1 VRLAPVFLGSLG
13 RRRAATVLSFA
24 AIVLGVALGM
34 AVQAVNQAA
43 LAEFGRGLR
52 TLAGAAD
59 LQVVGPRSGF
69 DETLYARLAARPEVT
84 QASPVLEV
92 RTERIGSTETLHILG
107 LDLFAVGAVTP
118 ALLTRPAEIAG
129 QAERES
135 RLTALAEDSL
145 FLSAAAQTA
154 LAVQP
159 GERLSVY
166 AGSQPLE
173 LRVAGDLPG
182 AAEDR
187 RLAVM
192 DIAAVQKHFTQFGRL
207 TRIDLRLV
215 EGLDVQAARTTL
227 APLLPAGVW
236 LEVPQAAEGQ
246 ASNLSRAYRVNLTLL
261 AAMALVTGIFLVFS
275 AQALSV
281 VRRHTEL
288 AFLRAIGLVRRQ
300 LFVWLLAEGA
310 LVGLLGAVVGV
321 GLGHGLA
328 FGLLKLLGGDLG
340 AGFFAG
346 LSPTLRFDPWV
357 SGMYVL
363 LGVGAGVAGAWLP
376 AREAAGI
383 APAQA
388 LKASDDSALSQR
400 RGYPRLGLVL
410 IAASLPL
417 CALPPILELPIG
429 GYLAIF
435 GLLAGSI
442 LWLPI
447 LASGLAQVLPL
458 WGPVP
463 VRLAAARLRAA
474 PGMAAVAATGVLAS
488 VALVVAMAIMVNSL
502 RDSVDVWL
510 GQILPADL
518 YLRAGRAQSGG
529 VLDEALQLRLADVPG
544 VARVEFTRH
553 DSLRLVPGQPPVA
566 LLARPVSPDGR
577 ELPLVG
583 SARTVAEGETAIW
596 ISEALHDLQG
606 WRPGDHV
613 LLPLAG
619 SEVPVR
625 VAGIWRDYARQTGSL
640 MLDLADYR
648 RLTGDRS
655 AQDAAIRLAP
665 GADAL
670 NVAEAL
676 KAAGD
681 SGALEVTA
689 PGEIRAISL
698 RIFDRSFAVTYVLEA
713 AAVIIGLAG
722 VAASFAALAAARRRE
737 FGLLRH
743 LGLTRSQIGGL
754 LALEGSLA
762 AGVGILG
769 GLTVGGAIAWILIEV
784 VNRQSFHWSMDLSV
798 PWLSLL
804 VFAGTLAGLASLAA
818 VLAGRQAMRQ
828 DAVLAVREDW

>member
-1 VRLAPVFLGSLG
+1 MV
-13 RRRAATVLSFA
+13 RRRAATLLSFA

-52 TLAGAAD
+52 TLSGVAD
-59 LQVVGPRSGF
+59 LQVVGPRGGF
-69 DETLYARLAARPEVT
+69 DEALYARLAARPEVA

-92 RTERIGSTETLHILG
+92 WTERIGSTDTLHVLG
-107 LDLFAVGAVTP
+107 LDLFALGAVTP
-118 ALLTRPAEIAG
+118 ALWPQPAKLDG
-129 QAERES
+129 QSEREA
-135 RLTALAEDSL
+135 RFAALAENNL
-145 FLSAAAQTA
+145 FLSAAAQTV

-159 GERLSVY
+159 GDRLRVY
-166 AGSQPLE
+166 AGTQPLE

-182 AAEDR
+182 AAEDPQ
-187 RLAVM
+187 LAVM
-192 DIAAVQKHFTQFGRL
+192 DIAAVQKHFARIGQL

-215 EGLDVQAARTTL
+215 DGLDAQTARATL

-236 LEVPQAAEGQ
+236 LEAPQTAEGQ
-246 ASNLSRAYRVNLTLL
+246 AANLSRAYRVNLTLL
-261 AAMALVTGIFLVFS
+261 AAMALVTGAFLVFS

-288 AFLRAIGLVRRQ
+288 AFLRAIGLARHQ
-300 LFVWLLAEGA
+300 LFFWLLAEGA
-310 LVGLLGAVVGV
+310 LVGLLGSVVGV
-321 GLGHGLA
+321 VLGHGLA

-346 LSPTLRFDPWV
+346 LSPTLKFDLWA
-357 SGMYVL
+357 SGIYVL

-376 AREAAGI
+376 AREAASV

-400 RGYPRLGLVL
+400 RGYPGLGLIL
-410 IAASLPL
+410 IVASAPL
-417 CALPPILELPIG
+417 CVLPPILGLPIG

-435 GLLAGSI
+435 GLLTGSV
-442 LWLPI
+442 LWLPM
-447 LASGLAQVLPL
+447 LASGLARVVPL
-458 WGPVP
+458 RGPVP

-474 PGMAAVAATGVLAS
+474 PGMSAVAATGVLAS
-488 VALVVAMAIMVNSL
+488 VALVAAMAIMVSSL

-529 VLDEALQLRLADVPG
+529 VLSEALQVQLTDVSG
-544 VARVEFTRH
+544 VARVQFTRH
-553 DSLRLVPGQPPVA
+553 DSLRLAPGQPPVA
-566 LLARPVSPDGR
+566 LLARPVSSDGR

-583 SARTVAEGETAIW
+583 SARAVAEGETAVW
-596 ISEALHDLQG
+596 ISEALYDLRG

-613 LLPLAG
+613 RLPLAG
-619 SEVPVR
+619 SEVQVR

-655 AQDAAIRLAP
+655 AQDAAIWLAP

-670 NVAEAL
+670 GVAEAL
-676 KAAGD
+676 KAAGG
-681 SGALEVTA
+681 SGALEVTV
-689 PGEIRAISL
+689 PGEIRARSL
-698 RIFDRSFAVTYVLEA
+698 RIFDRTFAVTYVLEA

-743 LGLTRSQIGGL
+743 LGLTRGQIGSL

-762 AGVGILG
+762 AGIGIFG

-784 VNRQSFHWSMDLSV
+784 VNRQSFHWSMDLHV
-798 PWLSLL
+798 PWVSLL
-804 VFAGTLAGLASLAA
+804 VFAGTLATLASLAA
-818 VLAGRQAMRQ
+818 VLAGRQAMRE

>member
-1 VRLAPVFLGSLG
+1 MRLAPVFLGSLG
-13 RRRAATVLSFA
+13 RRRAATLLSFA

-34 AVQAVNQAA
+34 AVHAVNQAA
-43 LAEFGRGLR
+43 LDEFGRGLR

-59 LQVVGPRSGF
+59 LQVLGPRTGF
-69 DETLYARLAARPEVT
+69 DEALYAHLATRPEVA

-92 RTERIGSTETLHILG
+92 WTERLGTTDRLHILG
-107 LDLFAVGAVTP
+107 LDPFAAAAVTP
-118 ALLTRPAEIAG
+118 ALLARPARSADR
-129 QAERES
+129 AESES
-135 RLTALAEDSL
+135 RRAVLAEDSL

-154 LAVQP
+154 LAVRP
-159 GERLSVY
+159 GERLRVY

-173 LRVAGDLPG
+173 LRVAGDMPG

-187 RLAVM
+187 QLAVM
-192 DIAAVQKHFTQFGRL
+192 DIAAVQRHFAQFGRL
-207 TRIDLRLV
+207 TRIDLKLV
-215 EGLDVQAARTTL
+215 EGLDVQTARAAL

-236 LEVPQAAEGQ
+236 LEVPETAEGQ
-246 ASNLSRAYRVNLTLL
+246 AANLSRAYRVNLGLL
-261 AAMALVTGIFLVFS
+261 AVMGLVTGAFLVFS

-288 AFLRAIGLVRRQ
+288 AFLRAIGLRRRQ

-310 LVGLLGAVVGV
+310 LVGLLGGVVGV
-321 GLGHGLA
+321 ALGHGVA
-328 FGLLKLLGGDLG
+328 FALLELLGGDLG

-346 LSPTLRFDPWV
+346 LSPTLSFDPWT
-357 SGMYVL
+357 SGLYIL

-376 AREAAGI
+376 AREASRI

-388 LKASDDSALSQR
+388 LKSGGDSALSPR
-400 RGYPRLGLVL
+400 RGHPRLGLAL
-410 IAASLPL
+410 MIASLPL
-417 CALPPILELPIG
+417 CTLPPFLGLPIG

-435 GLLAGSI
+435 GLLVGSL
-442 LWLPI
+442 LWLPL
-447 LASGLAQVLPL
+447 LASGLGRVLPL

-463 VRLAAARLRAA
+463 VRLAVARLRAV
-474 PGMAAVAATGVLAS
+474 PGMGAVAAAGVLAG

-502 RDSVDVWL
+502 RDSVEVWL
-510 GQILPADL
+510 DQILSADL
-518 YLRAGRAQSGG
+518 YLRAGRTQSGG
-529 VLDEALQLRLADVPG
+529 VLDEALQRRLADVPG
-544 VARVEFTRH
+544 VAHIEFTRH
-553 DSLRLVPGQPPVA
+553 DSLRLVPGRPPVA
-566 LLARPVSPDGR
+566 LLARPVSPDGH

-583 SARTVAEGETAIW
+583 SAQAVAEGETAIW

-606 WRPGDHV
+606 WRPGDRV
-613 LLPLAG
+613 RLPLSG

-625 VAGIWRDYARQTGSL
+625 VAGVWRDYARQTGSL
-640 MLDLADYR
+640 MLDLTDYR

-655 AQDAAIRLAP
+655 VQDAAIWLAP
-665 GADAL
+665 GTDAFSL
-670 NVAEAL
+670 AEAL
-676 KAAGD
+676 KAAAG

-698 RIFDRSFAVTYVLEA
+698 RIFDRTFAVTYVLEA
-713 AAVIIGLAG
+713 AAVVIGLAG

-743 LGLTRSQIGGL
+743 LGLTRGQIGGL
-754 LALEGSLA
+754 LALEGSLV

-769 GLTVGGAIAWILIEV
+769 GLAVGGAIAWILIQV
-784 VNRQSFHWSMDLSV
+784 VNRQSFHWSMDLSI
-798 PWLSLL
+798 PWRSLL
-804 VFAGTLAGLASLAA
+804 VFAGTLAVLASLSA

>member
-1 VRLAPVFLGSLG
+1 MRLAPVFLGSLV
-13 RRRAATVLSFA
+13 RRRAATLLSFA

-59 LQVVGPRSGF
+59 FQVIGPRGGF
-69 DETLYARLAARPEVT
+69 DEELYARLVARPEVA

-92 RTERIGSTETLHILG
+92 WTERIGSTDTLHILG
-107 LDLFAVGAVTP
+107 LDLFAIGAVTP
-118 ALLTRPAEIAG
+118 ALWPQPAELEG
-129 QAERES
+129 QSEREA
-135 RLTALAEDSL
+135 RFVALAEDSL

-154 LAVQP
+154 LDVQP
-159 GERLSVY
+159 GDRLRVY
-166 AGSQPLE
+166 AGTQPLE

-182 AAEDR
+182 AAEDPQ
-187 RLAVM
+187 LAVM
-192 DIAAVQKHFTQFGRL
+192 DIAAVQKHFARIGRL

-215 EGLDVQAARTTL
+215 DGLDAQAARAAL
-227 APLLPAGVW
+227 EPLLPAGVW
-236 LEVPQAAEGQ
+236 LEAPQAAEGQ
-246 ASNLSRAYRVNLTLL
+246 AANLSRAYRVNLTLL
-261 AAMALVTGIFLVFS
+261 AAMALVTGAFLVFS

-288 AFLRAIGLVRRQ
+288 AFLRAIGLARRP
-300 LFVWLLAEGA
+300 LFLWLLAEGA
-310 LVGLLGAVVGV
+310 LVGLLGAMVGV
-321 GLGHGLA
+321 VLGHGLA

-346 LSPTLRFDPWV
+346 LSPTLRFDLWA
-357 SGMYVL
+357 SGIYVL
-363 LGVGAGVAGAWLP
+363 LGIGAGVAGAWLP
-376 AREAAGI
+376 AREAAGV

-388 LKASDDSALSQR
+388 LKAGDDSALSHR
-400 RGYPRLGLVL
+400 RGYPALGLIL
-410 IAASLPL
+410 MAASVPL
-417 CALPPILELPIG
+417 CVLPPIQGLPIG

-435 GLLAGSI
+435 GLLTGSV
-442 LWLPI
+442 LWLPM
-447 LASGLAQVLPL
+447 LASGLARVVPL
-458 WGPVP
+458 RGPVP

-474 PGMAAVAATGVLAS
+474 PGNCAVAATGVLVS
-488 VALVVAMAIMVNSL
+488 VALVAAMAIMVSSL

-529 VLDEALQLRLADVPG
+529 VLSEALQVQLTNVPG
-544 VARVEFTRH
+544 VARIQFTRH
-553 DSLRLVPGQPPVA
+553 DSLRLAPGQPPVA
-566 LLARPVSPDGR
+566 LLARPVSSDGR

-583 SARTVAEGETAIW
+583 SARAVAEGETAIW
-596 ISEALHDLQG
+596 ISEALHDLYG
-606 WRPGDHV
+606 WRPGDRV
-613 LLPLAG
+613 QLPLAG
-619 SEVPVR
+619 SEVSVR
-625 VAGIWRDYARQTGSL
+625 VAGLWRDYARQSGSL
-640 MLDLADYR
+640 LLDLADYR

-655 AQDAAIRLAP
+655 AQDAAIWLAP

-670 NVAEAL
+670 GVAEAL
-676 KAAGD
+676 KAAGG
-681 SGALEVTA
+681 SGALEITV
-689 PGEIRAISL
+689 PGEIRALSL
-698 RIFDRSFAVTYVLEA
+698 RIFDRTFAVTYVLEA

-737 FGLLRH
+737 FGMLRH
-743 LGLTRSQIGGL
+743 LGLTRGQIGGL

-784 VNRQSFHWSMDLSV
+784 VNRQSFHWSMDLHV
-798 PWLSLL
+798 PWVSLL
-804 VFAGTLAGLASLAA
+804 GFAVTLATLASLAA
-818 VLAGRQAMRQ
+818 VLAGRQAMHQ

>member
-1 VRLAPVFLGSLG
+1 MT
-13 RRRAATVLSFA
+13 RRRAATLLSFA
-24 AIVLGVALGM
+24 AIALGVALGM

-43 LAEFGRGLR
+43 LTEFGRGLR

-59 LQVVGPRSGF
+59 LQVVGPRGGF
-69 DETLYARLAARPEVT
+69 DEALYTQLAARPEVA

-92 RTERIGSTETLHILG
+92 WTERIGSTDTLRLLG
-107 LDLFAVGAVTP
+107 LDLFVIGAVTP
-118 ALLTRPAEIAG
+118 ALWPRPAEIEG
-129 QAERES
+129 QSGHEARFA
-135 RLTALAEDSL
+135 ALAEDSL
-145 FLSAAAQTA
+145 FLSTAAQTA
-154 LAVQP
+154 LAVKP
-159 GERLSVY
+159 GDRLSVY

-173 LRVAGDLPG
+173 LRVAGDIPG

-192 DIAAVQKHFTQFGRL
+192 DIAAVQKHFARIGRL

-215 EGLDVQAARTTL
+215 EGLDVQAARAVL
-227 APLLPAGVW
+227 EPRLPAGVW

-261 AAMALVTGIFLVFS
+261 AAMALVTGAFLVFS

-288 AFLRAIGLVRRQ
+288 AFLRAIGVGRRQ
-300 LFVWLLAEGA
+300 LLAWLLAEGA

-321 GLGHGLA
+321 ILGHGLA
-328 FGLLKLLGGDLG
+328 FGLLRLLGGDLG

-346 LSPTLRFDPWV
+346 LSPTLRIDPWATGV
-357 SGMYVL
+357 YVL

-376 AREAAGI
+376 AREAARI

-388 LKASDDSALSQR
+388 LKATDDSVLSQR
-400 RGYPRLGLVL
+400 RGYPRLGLIL
-410 IAASLPL
+410 MAAGLPL
-417 CALPPILELPIG
+417 CALPPIQGLPIG

-442 LWLPI
+442 LWLPM
-447 LASGLAQVLPL
+447 LASGLARVVPL
-458 WGPVP
+458 RGPVP

-474 PGMAAVAATGVLAS
+474 PGMSAVAATGVLAS

-502 RDSVDVWL
+502 RGSVDVWL

-529 VLDEALQLRLADVPG
+529 VLNEALQARLADVPG
-544 VARVEFTRH
+544 VARIEFTRH
-553 DSLRLVPGQPPVA
+553 ESLRLASGQPPVA

-583 SARTVAEGETAIW
+583 SAHAVAEGETAIW

-606 WRPGDHV
+606 WRPGDRV
-613 LLPLAG
+613 RLPLAG
-619 SEVPVR
+619 SEVPVQ

-648 RLTGDRS
+648 RLTGDHS
-655 AQDAAIRLAP
+655 AQDAAIWLAP

-670 NVAEAL
+670 SVAEAL
-676 KAAGD
+676 KAAGG
-681 SGALEVTA
+681 SGALEVTV

-698 RIFDRSFAVTYVLEA
+698 RIFDRAFAVTYVLEA

-743 LGLTRSQIGGL
+743 LGLTRGQIGVL

-804 VFAGTLAGLASLAA
+804 VFAGTLATLASLAA
-818 VLAGRQAMRQ
+818 VLAGRQAMRE

>member
-1 VRLAPVFLGSLG
+1 MRLAPVFFGSLT
-13 RRRAATVLSFA
+13 RRRAATLLSFA
-24 AIVLGVALGM
+24 AIALGVALGM

-43 LAEFGRGLR
+43 LTEFGRGLR

-59 LQVVGPRSGF
+59 LQVVGPRGGF
-69 DETLYARLAARPEVT
+69 DEALYTQLAARPEVA

-92 RTERIGSTETLHILG
+92 WTERIGSTDTLRLLG
-107 LDLFAVGAVTP
+107 LDLFVIGAVTP
-118 ALLTRPAEIAG
+118 ALWPRPAEIEG
-129 QAERES
+129 QSGHEARFA
-135 RLTALAEDSL
+135 ALAEDSL
-145 FLSAAAQTA
+145 FLSTAAQTA
-154 LAVQP
+154 LAVKP
-159 GERLSVY
+159 GDRLSVY

-173 LRVAGDLPG
+173 LRVAGDIPG

-192 DIAAVQKHFTQFGRL
+192 DIAAVQKHFARIGRL

-215 EGLDVQAARTTL
+215 EGLDVQAARAVL
-227 APLLPAGVW
+227 EPRLPAGVW

-261 AAMALVTGIFLVFS
+261 AAMALVTGAFLVFS

-288 AFLRAIGLVRRQ
+288 AFLRAIGVGRRQ
-300 LFVWLLAEGA
+300 LLAWLLAEGA

-321 GLGHGLA
+321 ILGHGLA
-328 FGLLKLLGGDLG
+328 FGLLRLLGGDLG

-346 LSPTLRFDPWV
+346 LSPTLRIDPWATGV
-357 SGMYVL
+357 YVL

-376 AREAAGI
+376 AREAARI

-388 LKASDDSALSQR
+388 LKATDDSVLSQR
-400 RGYPRLGLVL
+400 RGYPRLGLIL
-410 IAASLPL
+410 MAAGLPL
-417 CALPPILELPIG
+417 CALPPIQGLPIG

-442 LWLPI
+442 LWLPM
-447 LASGLAQVLPL
+447 LASGLARVVPL
-458 WGPVP
+458 RGPVP

-474 PGMAAVAATGVLAS
+474 PGMSAVAATGVLAS

-502 RDSVDVWL
+502 RGSVDVWL

-529 VLDEALQLRLADVPG
+529 VLNEALQARLADVPG
-544 VARVEFTRH
+544 VARIEFTRH
-553 DSLRLVPGQPPVA
+553 ESLRLASGQPPVA

-583 SARTVAEGETAIW
+583 SAHAVAEGETAIW

-606 WRPGDHV
+606 WRPGDRV
-613 LLPLAG
+613 RLPLAG
-619 SEVPVR
+619 SEVPVQ

-648 RLTGDRS
+648 RLTGDHS
-655 AQDAAIRLAP
+655 AQDAAIWLAP

-670 NVAEAL
+670 SVAEAL
-676 KAAGD
+676 KAAGG
-681 SGALEVTA
+681 SGALEVTV

-698 RIFDRSFAVTYVLEA
+698 RIFDRAFAVTYVLEA

-743 LGLTRSQIGGL
+743 LGLTRGQIGVL

-804 VFAGTLAGLASLAA
+804 VFAGTLATLASLAA
-818 VLAGRQAMRQ
+818 VLAGRQAMRE